1 MDAPY
6 RDLGA
11 LARSAP
17 GRRRGRRGLHRQAR
31 RRRVRLRRRR
41 RRGGVIGRAPALGR
55 GAPPGVDH
63 RAAARGKG
71 VSSLPLASDRP
82 AWEDWNV
89 ITTLTLPFTE
99 RAAQARYAVRG
110 GPALYSRPD
119 GTAAVHPLARKETE
133 KQADGR
139 VGPTEFAAAAA
150 QLFGPL
156 PTCGCGALKV
166 RCPVDPGGLALPC
179 VRAGRPLRQ

>member
-31 RRRVRLRRRR
+31 RRRVRRGLRLRRRR
-41 RRGGVIGRAPALGR
+41 RRGGVLGRAPALGR

-82 AWEDWNV
+82 AREDWNV
-89 ITTLTLPFTE
+89 ITPLTLPFTE

-110 GPALYSRPD
+110 GPALYIPARTEPIR
-119 GTAAVHPLARKETE
+119 GAAVHPLARKETE

-139 VGPTEFAAAAA
+139 VGPT
-150 QLFGPL
+150 
-156 PTCGCGALKV
+156 
-166 RCPVDPGGLALPC
+166 
-179 VRAGRPLRQ
+179 